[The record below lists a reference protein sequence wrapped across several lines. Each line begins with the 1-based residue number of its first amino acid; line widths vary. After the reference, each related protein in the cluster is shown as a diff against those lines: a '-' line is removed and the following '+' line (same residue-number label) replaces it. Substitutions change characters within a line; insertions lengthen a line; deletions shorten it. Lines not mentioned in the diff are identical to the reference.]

1 MGVTFC
7 LFDFEVRSL
16 VVIIFHIFITMYSYD
31 GKVLGLWNLLSVL
44 GLWNLLSVLGLWNL
58 LSVLGLWN
66 LLSYLND
73 IFWLDTYY
81 VLSELNI
88 DIQIH

>member
-31 GKVLGLWNLLSVL
+31 GKVLGLWNLLS
-44 GLWNLLSVLGLWNL
+44 
-58 LSVLGLWN
+58 
-66 LLSYLND
+66 YLND

-88 DIQIH
+88 EIQIH

>member
-44 GLWNLLSVLGLWNL
+44 GLWNLLS
-58 LSVLGLWN
+58 
-66 LLSYLND
+66 YLND
-73 IFWLDTYY
+73 TINRFSGL
-81 VLSELNI
+81 
-88 DIQIH
+88 IHIMSCV

>member
-7 LFDFEVRSL
+7 LFNFEVRSL

-31 GKVLGLWNLLSVL
+31 GK
-44 GLWNLLSVLGLWNL
+44 VLGLWNL

>member
-58 LSVLGLWN
+58 LS
-66 LLSYLND
+66 YLND
-73 IFWLDTYY
+73 TINRFSGL
-81 VLSELNI
+81 
-88 DIQIH
+88 IHIMSCV